1 MVRFISW
8 FVAVAL
14 GVGFGPKLARLTTDM
29 AEAAIHAHMHD
40 QMSYTRF
47 THTLLNAKPRPTLQ
61 KP

>member
-1 MVRFISW
+1 MLRFISW

-14 GVGFGPKLARLTTDM
+14 GVGFGPRLARLTTDM

-40 QMSYTRF
+40 QMSYARF
-47 THTLLNAKPRPTLQ
+47 THTLLNAKPRTTPQ